1 MNSDSLWIIST
12 WQKSCYDLLTLRTL
26 INEYVRLWRWSLRY
40 IFLQKIIIV
49 LETMFD
55 QMKTIPCYY
64 SIIFSDRRFTF
75 SLLLPASRAK
85 KPLHVLNHY
94 FNNLEI
100 ICCEFSKRQL
110 SQYYK
115 ELYKQIGLNSLKIKT
130 PRLLEFISFDID
142 LKAEPIDAEYILKSL
157 GNILFWTILTNMSF
171 LWWKIL

>member
-1 MNSDSLWIIST
+1 
-12 WQKSCYDLLTLRTL
+12 
-26 INEYVRLWRWSLRY
+26 
-40 IFLQKIIIV
+40 
-49 LETMFD
+49 
-55 QMKTIPCYY
+55 MKTIPCYY

-75 SLLLPASRAK
+75 SLFLPASRAK
-85 KPLHVLNHY
+85 KPLYVLNHD

-171 LWWKIL
+171 L